1 MRQELFTLTRRLRV
15 QYVVM
20 LAVSGL
26 ILFGWAIGVGDVE
39 TSDMGSVPYRVFAG
53 LLSLAAAGMAL
64 SELIGLRNTEIVVS
78 EDGISTP
85 HGLGRRESFVRW
97 EELAQV
103 EVFSIRGGEILA
115 LTRRDGSVVRIGLR
129 EVDRPTDLVAAV
141 KGRLDRYG
149 EDPTIGSAES
159 H

>member
-15 QYVVM
+15 RNVVM
-20 LAVSGL
+20 FALVGL
-26 ILFGWAIGVGDVE
+26 FLFGWAIGVGDVE

-53 LLSLAAAGMAL
+53 LGSLVAAGLGL
-64 SELIGLRNTEIVVS
+64 SELIGLRNSEIVVS
-78 EDGISTP
+78 EGGISTP

-141 KGRLDRYG
+141 RGRLDRYG
-149 EDPTIGSAES
+149 DTGV
-159 H
+159 